1 MMKLKIIMIIFIIYL
16 FVISAFLCGCTP
28 VTVDNVIDLNRERY
42 VSKIDPLKFEQY
54 HGKRILLSSIQD
66 QSDNNNF
73 YYYNPQRTIGYK
85 LNYSDSSM
93 QQPIASY
100 YWYALK
106 KAFQSAGIKVV
117 EHSPYYDAELTL
129 ILHSLTDEEIQFE
142 IDLIKSDKLTYNKY
156 YVVRLPTVESSNAEM
171 LEKRAY
177 AMLDSI
183 VTTILNDPDFQK
195 ALLTPFVDV
204 EQKYKNIEGVVLYNG
219 EVIRGEIIE
228 MNTDIIKIRAKNGS
242 VMSYSFIKEV
252 ESLIKK

>member
-1 MMKLKIIMIIFIIYL
+1 M
-16 FVISAFLCGCTP
+16 
-28 VTVDNVIDLNRERY
+28 
-42 VSKIDPLKFEQY
+42 
-54 HGKRILLSSIQD
+54 
-66 QSDNNNF
+66 
-73 YYYNPQRTIGYK
+73 
-85 LNYSDSSM
+85 
-93 QQPIASY
+93 
-100 YWYALK
+100 
-106 KAFQSAGIKVV
+106 V

-228 MNTDIIKIRAKNGS
+228 MNTDIIKIRAKNGR